1 MSNKYLSLISY
12 LASTS
17 MCNFELETEYYTP
30 LLSYI
35 YHAISNTS
43 QVLTVT
49 LFPPI
54 MYLILKKSQKLGK
67 YKNYMLIHTVD
78 SFFFSSFIWL
88 VKPTALF
95 RKYGIAFCGPIADI
109 GIRELT
115 FSLFFLMMSSW
126 VNVSVSFSM
135 SIFYRSFAVS

>member
-1 MSNKYLSLISY
+1 MCNFSFSTEYYDVQLSLI
-12 LASTS
+12 
-17 MCNFELETEYYTP
+17 
-30 LLSYI
+30 
-35 YHAISNTS
+35 YHAVSNTS
-43 QVLTVT
+43 QLLTVI

-67 YKNYMLIHTVD
+67 YKYYMLIHTIA